1 MKYSFGQ
8 ASLRVI
14 FAFTLSIG
22 TVAPLFPQASSGTI
36 VGTIK
41 DQTGALVPGA
51 TVTITNKD
59 TGLARNA
66 AANGE
71 GLYSAP
77 SLPVGQY
84 DVKVEMTGFRTE
96 VGHATVSAG
105 DTVTVDL
112 ALSLGN
118 ASEVV
123 NVEAAAAQVNTES
136 QAIQGLI
143 ARNAIAEL
151 PLNGRNFLSLAA
163 LEPGMA
169 VGAGSQAQFNALV
182 TVSALGG
189 GGGALLVTIDG
200 GNINDLMEGNTS
212 MNVSQEV
219 VQEFQL
225 ATVNF
230 DNATGISAAG
240 SINIVTRSGGND
252 FHGSAYYYY
261 RDHNTAAFP
270 GLVRSP
276 LNPNPFF
283 QRKNPGFLVSG
294 PIRKDKAFFFFNW
307 ERQDQTQVYSEAQD
321 LPSLQALNGNFLSPY
336 TLKQITARV
345 DYQLS
350 LKNTAYA
357 RYSHDG
363 NYAIGPFQGVDPVP
377 ATWATN
383 RNWSDQSTIGLTT
396 TFSPTVVNQLRAFYH
411 QWDNNDGPN
420 SATVQ
425 GGRYCSGGCVS
436 AGLPSLNGMVG
447 SNTFYGGV
455 NNNGPQNRQERTYEI
470 NETLTWQKGAHRLRF
485 GFDEEVADLINK
497 GWDSCTASCLLVYSP
512 EAVQS
517 TPIADTPANLAQYFP
532 NLPKSVNSNAALLN
546 LPVFLPTAGLF
557 AGVPVG
563 NPTYPGYY
571 QQGKTRDNWR
581 THPWM
586 AETWKV
592 RPNVTL
598 NAGLGWQL
606 ENNLWYTDLPY
617 PQFLA
622 PILGQSAVGT
632 TTHLPHNQFS
642 PTIGF
647 TWSPFKDNKTV
658 IRGGAGIYWDT
669 QVMYHNFKEGFALGP
684 PGDGRTNLSATIF
697 TNPFPGIYNFTTNSP
712 IPIGASLPLQNLTN
726 LTLAQYQQ
734 IYAMQ
739 LPTIAAIFP
748 NQPTVTSGP
757 YPVAGIALAKSAIEI
772 YPPTTPMPHSYQT
785 SIGLQRDLGHDMV
798 LSADWARRLFVNV
811 ASAEEDLNR
820 STRYLLVNGKPTISP
835 VIPFCA
841 TAQFLAFNP
850 STECSTGAITFWE
863 DWGRTLYDG
872 LLVKLQKRM
881 SHRYEYT
888 ASYAYQKELSMAAGA
903 AAAQI
908 TDFDNLRASYGE
920 ILYHHNLNVS
930 GVLDLPFGI
939 RMSLNNSIHSPTP
952 GTPTVSGVDPNGS
965 GNTTVP
971 ITELIPNGVIPGLT
985 YGCFNAGC
993 GKNELQAAVN
1003 YINTNLAGTPDFRG
1017 VPIPHLILPTD
1028 YKLGIWTFDQDIRL
1042 TKEFK
1047 FREKYRLSVFG
1058 EAFNVLNIMN
1068 DTGYS
1073 LAINSVSANPANQ
1086 SLTLGQGSGRVLQT
1100 FGSGG
1105 PRALQFGARVS
1116 F

>member
-1 MKYSFGQ
+1 MKYSLRRV
-8 ASLRVI
+8 SSRVI
-14 FAFTLSIG
+14 FALTLLIG
-22 TVAPLFPQASSGTI
+22 TVGPLFPQASSGTI

-41 DQTGALVPGA
+41 DQTGAVVPGA
-51 TVTITNKD
+51 AVTITNRD
-59 TGLARNA
+59 TGFARSA
-66 AANGE
+66 AANAG

-77 SLPVGQY
+77 ALPVGPY
-84 DVKVEMTGFRTE
+84 DVKVELTGFRTE

-118 ASEVV
+118 AAEVV
-123 NVEAAAAQVNTES
+123 NVEAAAALVNTES
-136 QAIQGLI
+136 QAVQGLI
-143 ARNAIAEL
+143 ARTAIAEL

-163 LEPGMA
+163 LEPGMT

-225 ATVNF
+225 STVNF

-240 SINIVTRSGGND
+240 SINIVTRSGSND
-252 FHGSAYYYY
+252 FHGGAYYYY

-270 GLVRSP
+270 GLVRNP
-276 LNPNPFF
+276 LNLSPFF
-283 QRKNPGFLVSG
+283 QRKNPGFLIGG
-294 PIRKDKAFFFFNW
+294 PIKKDKAFFFFNY
-307 ERQDQTQVYSEAQD
+307 ERQDQIQVYSEAQD
-321 LPSLQALNGNFLSPY
+321 LPSLQPLNGNFMSPY
-336 TLKQITARV
+336 NLKQITARV

-350 LKNTAYA
+350 SKNTAYI

-363 NYAIGPFQGVDPVP
+363 NYAIGPFQGVDPIP

-396 TFSPTVVNQLRAFYH
+396 TFSPTLVNQLRVFYH

-420 SATVQ
+420 STSIQ
-425 GGRYCSGGCVS
+425 SGRYCSGGCVS
-436 AGLPSLNGMVG
+436 QGLPSLNGMVG
-447 SNTFYGGV
+447 SNTFYGGI

-470 NETLTWQKGAHRLRF
+470 NDTLTWQKGAHRLRF

-497 GWDSCTASCLLVYSP
+497 GWDSCTSSCLLLYSP

-517 TPIADTPANLAQYFP
+517 TPIADTPANLATYFP
-532 NLPKSVNSNAALLN
+532 NLPKSISSNADLLN
-546 LPVFLPTAGLF
+546 LPVFLPPAGLF
-557 AGVPVG
+557 AGIPVG
-563 NPTYPGYY
+563 NPTYPGQY
-571 QQGKTRDNWR
+571 QQGSTRDNWR

-586 AETWKV
+586 AETWKA
-592 RPNVTL
+592 RSNLTL
-598 NAGLGWQL
+598 NAGIGWQL
-606 ENNLWYTDLPY
+606 ETALWYTDLPY

-622 PILGQSAVGT
+622 PILGQSAVGQ

-669 QVMYHNFKEGFALGP
+669 QVMYHSFKEGFSLGP
-684 PGDGRTNLSATIF
+684 PGDGRTNLTATIF
-697 TNPFPGIYNFTTNSP
+697 TNPFPGMYNFSTNTP
-712 IPIGASLPLQNLTN
+712 LPIGAPLPLNNLTS
-726 LTLAQYQQ
+726 LTLAQYNQ
-734 IYAMQ
+734 IYATQ
-739 LPTIAAIFP
+739 LPTIRAIFP
-748 NQPTVTSGP
+748 NTPAVTSGP
-757 YPVAGIALAKSAIEI
+757 YPVAGIQLAKSGIEI
-772 YPPTTPMPHSYQT
+772 YLPVNQNPHSYQT
-785 SIGLQRDLGHDMV
+785 SIGIQRDLGHDMV
-798 LSADWARRLFVNV
+798 ISADWARRLFENV
-811 ASAEEDLNR
+811 ALGEQDLNR
-820 STRYLLVNGKPTISP
+820 TTRYLLVNGKPTLSP
-835 VIPFCA
+835 VIPTCT

-850 STECSTGAITFWE
+850 STECSTGAITFWAP
-863 DWGRTLYDG
+863 WGRTLYDA
-872 LLVKLQKRM
+872 LLMKLQKRM
-881 SHRYEYT
+881 SNRYQYT
-888 ASYAYQKELSMAAGA
+888 VSYAFQKNLSN
-903 AAAQI
+903 
-908 TDFDNLRASYGE
+908 TNVPDFDNLGAGYGE
-920 ILYHHNLNVS
+920 NLFHHNLQVS
-930 GVLDLPFGI
+930 GVVELPFGI
-939 RMSLNNSIHSPTP
+939 RLSLNNAIHSPNP
-952 GTPTVSGVDPNGS
+952 GTPTVSGVDINGS
-965 GNTTVP
+965 GNTNTP
-971 ITELIPNGVIPGLT
+971 ITELVPKGVIPGLT

-993 GKNELQAAVN
+993 GKSELQAAVN

-1017 VPIPHLILPTD
+1017 AAIPHLILPAD
-1028 YKLGIWTFDQDIRL
+1028 YKLGIWTFDQDVRL
-1042 TKEFK
+1042 TKEFS
-1047 FREKYRLSVFG
+1047 FREKYKLSVFG

-1086 SLTLGQGSGRVLQT
+1086 AFTLGQGSGRILQT